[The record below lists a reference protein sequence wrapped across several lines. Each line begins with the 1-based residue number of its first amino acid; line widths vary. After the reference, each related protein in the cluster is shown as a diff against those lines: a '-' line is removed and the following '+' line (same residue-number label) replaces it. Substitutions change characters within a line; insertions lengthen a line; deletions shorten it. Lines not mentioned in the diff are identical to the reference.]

1 MGQSCSCLQH
11 RRKFER
17 RASDEGTLQDTD
29 GDELDI
35 LIDGNN
41 SEFDELLGAS
51 GSGSARLLRDN
62 AQAAFTKRNSKSMRV
77 EVEDN
82 DTNTMLESQDNGAKL
97 HYGGNGARLL
107 GPRSD
112 SSLSQEKKNMEVLR
126 SYQKVTGVVDE
137 GEQDF
142 ECIMCLDIFSP
153 LRHESHEL
161 PHELPYGM
169 EKSQRQVSCVQRIPV
184 LRRLREASCH
194 SRGNNEALQRAASN
208 QLKKACDQ
216 FFLGYENE

>member
-11 RRKFER
+11 RRKLER

-41 SEFDELLGAS
+41 SEFDELLGGS
-51 GSGSARLLRDN
+51 GSGGGVRLLRNN
-62 AQAAFTKRNSKSMRV
+62 AQAAFTKRNSKSMRL

-82 DTNTMLESQDNGAKL
+82 KSGGGNDIVAEDQEDGDNS
-97 HYGGNGARLL
+97 HYGGNDARLL
-107 GPRSD
+107 GSRSD

-126 SYQKVTGVVDE
+126 SYQKVTGMVDE
-137 GEQDF
+137 GEQDL

-153 LRHESHEL
+153 DNPKVRTLCSC
-161 PHELPYGM
+161 GM
-169 EKSQRQVSCVQRIPV
+169 NRTNFHMSCLMEWKNRNAKCPV
-184 LRRLREASCH
+184 CREY
-194 SRGNNEALQRAASN
+194 L
-208 QLKKACDQ
+208 
-216 FFLGYENE
+216 FYED